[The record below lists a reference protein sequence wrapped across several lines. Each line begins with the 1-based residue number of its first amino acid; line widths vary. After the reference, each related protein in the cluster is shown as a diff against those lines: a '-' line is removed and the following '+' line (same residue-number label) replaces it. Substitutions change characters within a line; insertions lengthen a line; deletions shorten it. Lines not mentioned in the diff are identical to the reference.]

1 MNQFG
6 VKIQP
11 EGTKNG
17 PVLVFK
23 HLVQIMKTQSN
34 RADGAWVWIY
44 VLVTLRC
51 VCACVCVGKT
61 TANSQQPKKSSLFS
75 WFRGFG

>member
-1 MNQFG
+1 MGTFLFSDVKMIMNQKQTNKKKKTQSQYINPMIHISFLNKFG

-23 HLVQIMKTQSN
+23 YLV
-34 RADGAWVWIY
+34 
-44 VLVTLRC
+44 
-51 VCACVCVGKT
+51 
-61 TANSQQPKKSSLFS
+61 
-75 WFRGFG
+75 

>member
-1 MNQFG
+1 
-6 VKIQP
+6 
-11 EGTKNG
+11 
-17 PVLVFK
+17 
-23 HLVQIMKTQSN
+23 MKTQSN

-61 TANSQQPKKSSLFS
+61 TANSHQKNLHSSADLEGLGNFFVVLVVKCNCICNS
-75 WFRGFG
+75 EVAYTVF